1 MLFRSARKGSGFK
14 IKNFKVS
21 VKRILH
27 DWSLEGNITFKP
39 RYVTDSAGKKSF
51 DYHPYMT
58 FAISWHPMP
67 SMKTNLVD
75 DYGTWSLNP

>member
-1 MLFRSARKGSGFK
+1 MRDYNENRKNSGFK
-14 IKNFKVS
+14 IQNFKIS

-27 DWSLEGNITFKP
+27 DWSMEGSVTFKP
-39 RYVTDSAGKKSF
+39 RLVTDNDVKNF
-51 DYHPYMT
+51 DYHPYIT
-58 FAISWHPMP
+58 FAVSWHPMP